1 MCALD
6 SMVFVS
12 DSNIWLNLYNKYSF
26 LVMFVTLKLVSQF
39 THVADADS
47 TKTQIISQV
56 VDSGPLAGCH
66 QAVLYR
72 LIAII

>member
-1 MCALD
+1 
-6 SMVFVS
+6 
-12 DSNIWLNLYNKYSF
+12 
-26 LVMFVTLKLVSQF
+26 MFVTLKLVSQF